1 MTLTIRQKKIL
12 LIVGLIIISI
22 VFLGIKF
29 HKAKPTPV
37 SLEIWGIIDDSK
49 IFSPIIDNFQ
59 KKYPYTRINYTLKD
73 KNTYYEDLLKAF
85 SDNQA
90 PDIFMLWNSN
100 LPYYENKIS
109 YLDLKKDKD
118 LNLFDLDQTYPQI
131 AKNELLK
138 GDYLLG
144 IPLYV
149 DSLALYYNRDIFNY
163 YNIALPPATWEE
175 VLNLISRLR
184 RINNQGQIT
193 RAAIALG
200 SPYNVRWNFD
210 IISALMMQYGSNIID
225 IDKKQTT
232 FKYDLLINDKKISP
246 GEEALKFYTQFSDS
260 RSRYY
265 NWNDNFTDSVIAFS
279 KGETT
284 MLIGYNQ
291 AQKIIKEYSPNLN
304 YGIASLPQFA
314 GNSSNKINYGD
325 TMSLV
330 VSQNSK
336 YPEECWQ
343 FLKFL
348 AQKDAAEFYYLQ
360 TKNPPARLDLIQN
373 YVNEPIS
380 GIFTRQILTSQNWHQ
395 YDFQEITKIFQ
406 EMIEDITNKGKSPIQ
421 AIITATDKIDF
432 FWNKKQ

>member
-1 MTLTIRQKKIL
+1 MRQKKIL
-12 LIVGLIIISI
+12 LVVGLIIISI

-29 HKAKPTPV
+29 HKTKPTPV
-37 SLEIWGIIDDSK
+37 SLEIWGILDDAK
-49 IFSPIIDNFQ
+49 TFLPIIDNFQ
-59 KKYPYTRINYTLKD
+59 KKYPYTRISYTLKD
-73 KNTYYEDLLKAF
+73 KDTYHEDLLRAF

-100 LPYYENKIS
+100 LPYYQNKIS
-109 YLDLKKDKD
+109 HLDLKKDND
-118 LNLFDLDQTYPQI
+118 LNLFDLDQTYPKI

-138 GDYLLG
+138 DNYLLG

-149 DSLALYYNRDIFNY
+149 DTLALYYNQDIFNY
-163 YNIALPPATWEE
+163 YNIALPPSTWAE

-184 RINNQGQIT
+184 RTNNQGQIT

-210 IISALMMQYGSNIID
+210 IISALMIQYGSNIVD

-232 FKYDLLINDKKISP
+232 LEYELRINGKKILP

-265 NWNDNFTDSVIAFS
+265 TWNDNFIDSVIAFS
-279 KGETT
+279 KGKTA
-284 MLIGYNQ
+284 MFIGYNQ
-291 AQKIIKEYSPNLN
+291 AQKIIEEYNPNLN
-304 YGIASLPQFA
+304 YGIASLPQFTA
-314 GNSSNKINYGD
+314 NSSNKINYGNV
-325 TMSLV
+325 MSLV

-336 YPEECWQ
+336 YSEECWT

-348 AQKDAAEFYYLQ
+348 AQKNTAKFYYLQ
-360 TKNPPARLDLIQN
+360 TKNPPARLDLIQD

-380 GIFTRQILTSQNWHQ
+380 GIFTRQILLSQNWHQ
-395 YDFQEITKIFQ
+395 YNFQEITKIFQ
-406 EMIEDITNKGKSPIQ
+406 EMIEAITHKGKSPIQ
-421 AIITATDKIDF
+421 AIIIAADRIDF
-432 FWNKKQ
+432 FWNKK

>member
-1 MTLTIRQKKIL
+1 MTLTSRQKKIL
-12 LIVGLIIISI
+12 LVASLIVISVI
-22 VFLGIKF
+22 FFGIKF
-29 HKAKPTPV
+29 HRTTQVPV
-37 SLEIWGIIDDSK
+37 NLEIWGTLDNSET
-49 IFSPIIDNFQ
+49 FLPIINNFQ
-59 KKYPYTRINYTLKD
+59 KQYPYISINYSLKD
-73 KNTYYEDLLKAF
+73 KNTYHADLLKAF
-85 SDNQA
+85 SDNQS

-100 LPYYENKIS
+100 LPYYQNKIS

-144 IPLYV
+144 IPLYT
-149 DSLALYYNRDIFNY
+149 DSLALYYNKDIFNY

-210 IISALMMQYGSNIID
+210 IISALMMQYGSNIVD

-232 FKYDLLINDKKISP
+232 FKYEIWINDKKILP
-246 GEEALKFYTQFSDS
+246 GEEALKFYTQFSNS
-260 RSRYY
+260 RSSYY
-265 NWNDNFTDSVIAFS
+265 TWNDNFADSVIAFS
-279 KGETT
+279 KGETA

-291 AQKIIKEYSPNLN
+291 AQKIIKEYNPNLN

-325 TMSLV
+325 AMSLV

-336 YPEECWQ
+336 YPKECWQ

-348 AQKDAAEFYYLQ
+348 AQKNVSEFYYSQ

-373 YVNEPIS
+373 YVNEPVG
-380 GIFTRQILTSQNWHQ
+380 GIFTRQILTSQNWYQ
-395 YDFQEITKIFQ
+395 YNFQEITKIFQ
-406 EMIEDITNKGKSPIQ
+406 EMIEDITNKGKSPVQ
-421 AIITATDKIDF
+421 AIITAADRIDF
-432 FWNKKQ
+432 FWNKK

>member
-12 LIVGLIIISI
+12 LVAGLIIVSI
-22 VFLGIKF
+22 AFLGIRF
-29 HKAKPTPV
+29 HKTKPTPV
-37 SLEIWGIIDDSK
+37 SLEIWGIMDDSK
-49 IFSPIIDNFQ
+49 IFLPMIDNFQ
-59 KKYPYTRINYTLKD
+59 KKYPYTRINYILKD
-73 KNTYYEDLLKAF
+73 KNTYHEDLLKAF

-131 AKNELLK
+131 VKSELLK

-149 DSLALYYNRDIFNY
+149 DSLALYYNQDIFNY
-163 YNIALPPATWEE
+163 YNIALPPTTWEE
-175 VLNLISRLR
+175 VLSLISRLR
-184 RINNQGQIT
+184 RINAQGQIT

-200 SPYNVRWNFD
+200 SPYNVQWNFD
-210 IISALMMQYGSNIID
+210 IISALMMQYGSDIVDVGIKRVVFYDYIKYNDQNIR
-225 IDKKQTT
+225 
-232 FKYDLLINDKKISP
+232 P
-246 GEEALKFYTQFSDS
+246 GEEALKFYTQFSNS
-260 RSRYY
+260 RSSYY
-265 NWNDNFTDSVIAFS
+265 TWNDNFTDSVIAFS
-279 KGETT
+279 KGDTA

-291 AQKIIKEYSPNLN
+291 AQKIIEEYNPNLN

-314 GNSSNKINYGD
+314 ANSSNKINYGD

-336 YPEECWQ
+336 HPEECWQ

-348 AQKDAAEFYYLQ
+348 SQNNIAKFYYLE

-373 YVNEPIS
+373 YVNEPVS

-395 YDFQEITKIFQ
+395 YNFQEITKIFQ
-406 EMIEDITNKGKSPIQ
+406 EMIEDITHKGKSPIQ
-421 AIITATDKIDF
+421 AITTAVDRINF
-432 FWNKKQ
+432 FWNKK

>member
-12 LIVGLIIISI
+12 LIAGLIIISI
-22 VFLGIKF
+22 VFLGIRF
-29 HKAKPTPV
+29 HKTKPTPI
-37 SLEIWGIIDDSK
+37 SLEVWGILNDSK
-49 IFSPIIDNFQ
+49 IFLPIIDKKK
-59 KKYPYTRINYTLKD
+59 KKYPYTHINYTLKD
-73 KNTYYEDLLKAF
+73 ENTYHEDLLKAF

-100 LPYYENKIS
+100 LPYYENKIAN
-109 YLDLKKDKD
+109 LDLKKDKD

-131 AKNELLK
+131 AKNELIK

-144 IPLYV
+144 IPLYI
-149 DSLALYYNRDIFNY
+149 DNLALYYNQDIFNY

-175 VLNLISRLR
+175 VLNLISSLR

-200 SPYNVRWNFD
+200 SPYNIRWNFD
-210 IISALMMQYGSNIID
+210 ILSALMMQYGSNVVD
-225 IDKKQTT
+225 VDKKEAI
-232 FKYDLLINDKKISP
+232 FKYDILIDSKKILP

-265 NWNDNFTDSVIAFS
+265 TWNDNFTDSVIAFS
-279 KGETT
+279 KGETA

-291 AQKIIKEYSPNLN
+291 AQKIIKEYNPNLN
-304 YGIASLPQFA
+304 YGIASLPQFIA
-314 GNSSNKINYGD
+314 YSNKINYGD

-330 VSQNSK
+330 VSQYSK
-336 YPEECWQ
+336 YSEECWQ

-348 AQKDAAEFYYLQ
+348 SQKDIANFYYLQ

-373 YVNEPIS
+373 YINEPIN
-380 GIFTRQILTSQNWHQ
+380 GIFIRQILLSQNWYQ

-406 EMIEDITNKGKSPIQ
+406 EMIEDITHKGKTPIQ
-421 AIITATDKIDF
+421 AIITATDRINF

>member
-12 LIVGLIIISI
+12 LVAGLIIIS
-22 VFLGIKF
+22 VAFLGIKF
-29 HKAKPTPV
+29 HKTKPAPV
-37 SLEIWGIIDDSK
+37 SLEIWGILDDSK
-49 IFSPIIDNFQ
+49 TFLPIIDNFQ

-73 KNTYYEDLLKAF
+73 KDTYHEDILKAF

-149 DSLALYYNRDIFNY
+149 DNLALYYNQDIFNY

-210 IISALMMQYGSNIID
+210 IISTLMIQYGSNIVD
-225 IDKKQTT
+225 IDKKQIT
-232 FKYDLLINDKKISP
+232 FRYDLLLDGKKIVP

-265 NWNDNFTDSVIAFS
+265 TWNDNFTDSVIAFS
-279 KGETT
+279 KGETV

-291 AQKIIKEYSPNLN
+291 AQKIIKEYNPNLN

-314 GNSSNKINYGD
+314 ANSSNKINYGD

-348 AQKDAAEFYYLQ
+348 AQKNTAKFYYLQ
-360 TKNPPARLDLIQN
+360 TENPPARLDLIQD

-395 YDFQEITKIFQ
+395 YNFQEITKIFQ
-406 EMIEDITNKGKSPIQ
+406 EMIEAVTHKGKSPIQ
-421 AIITATDKIDF
+421 AIIIAADRINF